1 MNVQT
6 INHVFYTVVDRN
18 FDRVM
23 QVKRGGAWAPIS
35 SRELYRDAMGV
46 ARTLQNW
53 GIRKGDR
60 LAILS
65 ENRPEWAVA
74 DYAIMLIGAVVV
86 PIYPTL
92 TSEQIAWLLRDAGV
106 RILFLSTADQLA
118 KVQQVRP
125 QTPIEQIVIMD
136 ECPWPKASGGPDP
149 QAKDPCI
156 PMQTLYEAGCPDR
169 DSGFDSAAMAIAP
182 DDLATIIYTSGTTG
196 QQKGAMLTH
205 GNLTSNVLVSLAG
218 FPVEAG
224 KEMYISFLPLSHVTA
239 RHVDYSMFYRG
250 ITIAYLPDITKLTQA
265 LLEVRPTLFVG
276 IPRVY
281 EKIRANVELKARNGL
296 RRTLY
301 EWALE
306 VGRENRPVVLRG
318 ETPTSKRW
326 RIANKLLYSKVREG
340 IGGRVKCFI
349 SGGAP
354 LGRELAEWY
363 ADIGIRIHEGYGLT
377 ETSPVIAVNT
387 PRDHKIGTVGKPLP
401 NVQVHIADDG
411 EILARG
417 PSIFHG
423 YWNRPE
429 ETINAFDGD
438 WFKTGD
444 IGNLDADGFLS
455 VTDRK
460 KDLIKTSGGKFIAP
474 QPIESILK
482 NSEFVS
488 EAAVLG
494 DRRRFPA
501 VVIRPEF
508 EALEAWARASN
519 VPFQTRDELIHR
531 NEVLALYDGI
541 LNDVNSKLAQFEK
554 IKKFLLIPDDFTIA
568 NGFLTPTMKL
578 RRRVIEERYKREIE
592 ALYSESAPV
601 GH

>member
-1 MNVQT
+1 MSVQT
-6 INHVFYTVVDRN
+6 INHVFYSVVERN

-23 QVKRGGAWAPIS
+23 QFKRGAAWIPIS
-35 SRELYRDAMGV
+35 SRDLYRDTLGI
-46 ARTLQNW
+46 ARSLKNW

-60 LAILS
+60 VAILA
-65 ENRPEWAVA
+65 ENRPEWAIA
-74 DYAIMLIGAVVV
+74 DYAIMLIGGVVV

-92 TSEQIAWLLRDAGV
+92 TADQIAWLLRDAGV
-106 RILFLSTADQLA
+106 RILFLSTTEQLA
-118 KVQQVRP
+118 KVQQVRTK
-125 QTPIEQIVIMD
+125 TPVEQIVIMD
-136 ECPWPKASGGPDP
+136 ECSSSGVVSMRSL
-149 QAKDPCI
+149 C
-156 PMQTLYEAGCPDR
+156 EAGCADR
-169 DSGFDSAAMAIAP
+169 DAAFDAAAIAIAA

-196 QQKGAMLTH
+196 QQKGVMLTH
-205 GNLTSNVLVSLAG
+205 GNLTSNVVVSLAG
-218 FPVEAG
+218 FPVDPG

-239 RHVDYSMFYRG
+239 RHVDYSMFHRG
-250 ITIAYLPDITKLTQA
+250 ITLAYLPDITKLTQT

-306 VGRENRPVVLRG
+306 VGRENRPIILRG
-318 ETPTSKRW
+318 EIPTSKRW
-326 RIANKLLYSKVREG
+326 RVANKLLFSKVREG
-340 IGGRVKCFI
+340 IGGRVRCFI

-387 PRDHKIGTVGKPLP
+387 PREHKIGTVGKPLP
-401 NVQVHIADDG
+401 NVEVQIADDG

-417 PSIFHG
+417 PSVFRG

-429 ETINAFDGD
+429 ETTNAFDGE
-438 WFKTGD
+438 WFRTGD

-482 NSEFVS
+482 NNEFIS

-494 DRRRFPA
+494 DRRKFPA

-508 EALEAWARASN
+508 EALEAWARAGN
-519 VPFQTRDELIHR
+519 IPFQSRDELIQR
-531 NEVLALYDGI
+531 PEVLALYDGI
-541 LNDVNSKLAQFEK
+541 LRDVNGNLAQFEK
-554 IKKFLLIPDDFTIA
+554 MKKFLLIPDDFTIA

-578 RRRVIEERYKREIE
+578 RRRAIEDKYKREIE
-592 ALYSESAPV
+592 CLYSEPAPV
-601 GH
+601 PSR

>member
-1 MNVQT
+1 MNVHT
-6 INHVFYTVVDRN
+6 INDVFFSVVERDH
-18 FDRVM
+18 DRVM
-23 QVKRGGAWAPIS
+23 QVKKGACWVPIS
-35 SRELYRDAMGV
+35 SRELYRDVIGT
-46 ARTLQNW
+46 ARALLNW

-60 LAILS
+60 VAILS
-65 ENRPEWAVA
+65 ENRPEWAIA
-74 DYAIMLIGAVVV
+74 DYATMLIGAIVV

-92 TSEQIAWLLRDAGV
+92 TGEQVAWLLRDSGARV
-106 RILFLSTADQLA
+106 LFLSTTDQLA
-118 KVQQVRP
+118 KFRQFRS
-125 QTPIEQIVIMD
+125 QTPVEQVVIMD
-136 ECPWPKASGGPDP
+136 GAASAGVTPMRGLCEIGG
-149 QAKDPCI
+149 
-156 PMQTLYEAGCPDR
+156 DR
-169 DSGFDSAAMAIAP
+169 DAAFDRTAREIGP
-182 DDLATIIYTSGTTG
+182 NDLATIIYTSGTTG

-205 GNLTSNVLVSLAG
+205 GNLTSNVIVSLAG
-218 FPVEAG
+218 FPVEPG

-250 ITIAYLPDITKLTQA
+250 ITLAYQPDITKLTET

-281 EKIRANVELKARNGL
+281 EKIRANVELKARTGIK
-296 RRTLY
+296 RTLY
-301 EWALE
+301 EWAME
-306 VGRENRPVVLRG
+306 VGRENRATILRG
-318 ETPTSKRW
+318 EIPVSRRW
-326 RIANKLLYSKVREG
+326 KLANRMLYSKIRAGV
-340 IGGRVKCFI
+340 GGRVRCFI

-363 ADIGIRIHEGYGLT
+363 ADVGIRIHEGYGLT

-387 PRDHKIGTVGKPLP
+387 PKDHKIGTVGKPLP
-401 NVQVHIADDG
+401 NVEVRIAEDG

-417 PSIFHG
+417 PSVFHG

-429 ETINAFDGD
+429 ETANSFEGD

-444 IGNLDADGFLS
+444 IGNLDEEGFLS

-482 NSEFVS
+482 NNEMIS

-494 DRRRFPA
+494 DRRKFPA

-508 EALEAWARASN
+508 EALETWARGN
-519 VPFQTRDELIHR
+519 NLVFQTRDELIQHPQT
-531 NEVLALYDGI
+531 LALYEGI
-541 LNDVNSKLAQFEK
+541 LRDVNEKLAQFEK

-578 RRRVIEERYKREIE
+578 RRRAIEEKYKREIE
-592 ALYSESAPV
+592 ALYSEPAPANV
-601 GH
+601 